1 MGVANI
7 HVKKNQGLAFHRT
20 GDRPEALLCP
30 IVMKSVTNKHPRMWD
45 FFSRTAH
52 QYPKFSV
59 EFNKKK
65 SKTKRKTAAE
75 NWFLPS
81 TLPTFS
87 LWPFRTGV
95 LHAIESL
102 FSKFSNWPNLPGRA
116 KCGRL
121 WRRERMGI
129 CTWIWQCS
137 HSCALSGKNS
147 KCEESNE
154 CFQRAMNR
162 CGVPP
167 FLSFTIRA
175 CGIRRLLRHH
185 LLPGW
190 SLGQLQALIFHQW
203 DLLWVRKEGESKVE
217 RSWFSVSANS
227 KNVPASSLAT
237 QSLSRGFVC
246 AYAALHGALS
256 YAMTYSHKPH
266 CFELN
271 QNLSSLSRP
280 VVCSVW
286 SSCQFFYLCPRTV
299 SSWDDFKQPV
309 DNTLI

>member
-1 MGVANI
+1 
-7 HVKKNQGLAFHRT
+7 
-20 GDRPEALLCP
+20 
-30 IVMKSVTNKHPRMWD
+30 MWD

-52 QYPKFSV
+52 QYPKFSM

-65 SKTKRKTAAE
+65 NQKQKGRPPQRTDSCQALCR
-75 NWFLPS
+75 PS
-81 TLPTFS
+81 VCD
-87 LWPFRTGV
+87 PFGQV
-95 LHAIESL
+95 FCMPSIESL
-102 FSKFSNWPNLPGRA
+102 FSKFSDWPYLPGRA

-162 CGVPP
+162 CGVPS

-217 RSWFSVSANS
+217 RSWFSVSANG

-237 QSLSRGFVC
+237 RAFRAVFVC
-246 AYAALHGALS
+246 AYAALHGVLG

-266 CFELN
+266 YV
-271 QNLSSLSRP
+271 NLCKS
-280 VVCSVW
+280 
-286 SSCQFFYLCPRTV
+286 
-299 SSWDDFKQPV
+299 
-309 DNTLI
+309 